1 MKHFTLLLLALL
13 SLNFLVAQEEESPKK
28 WNRSGDIGL
37 NFSQS
42 HLSNWAAG
50 GDNAL
55 NWQGIFNYTANYAFE
70 KNKWDN
76 NISLAL
82 GYSHLGDAKAIKT
95 DDKIE
100 LNSLYG
106 YKATEKLFYSLAFS
120 FKTQFA
126 DGFDYKTDSTNRIS
140 GLFAPA
146 YITLGLGMEYVPNE
160 LFSVNFAPVTSRLTI
175 VNDQELADAGA
186 FGVDPAEYDGNGVK
200 IADGKTSRLELGTK
214 ISAKL
219 DIKIAE
225 NVSFN
230 SKLELFSDYLHS
242 PENIDV
248 DWQNLIT
255 MKVNSWLN
263 ANISAHLIYDDDI
276 MITDKDGNTGPR
288 TQFKEVLSLG
298 LSYKF

>member
-1 MKHFTLLLLALL
+1 MKHIALLLLALICLNL
-13 SLNFLVAQEEESPKK
+13 SYAQEEAPKK

-55 NWQGIFNYTANYAFE
+55 NWQGIFNYNVNYAHE

-126 DGFDYKTDSTNRIS
+126 DGFDYKNDSTNRIS
-140 GLFAPA
+140 GFMVPA
-146 YITLGLGMEYVPNE
+146 YITLGFGMEYVPNNN
-160 LFSVNFAPVTSRLTI
+160 FSINFAPLTGRITI
-175 VNDQELADAGA
+175 VNDQDMADAGA
-186 FGVDPAEYDGNGVK
+186 FGVDPAEYDEITGDK
-200 IADGKTSRLELGTK
+200 ISDGKTSRFEFGAKMT
-214 ISAKL
+214 AKL
-219 DIKIAE
+219 DVKIAE

-230 SKLELFSDYLHS
+230 SKLELFSDYIKN
-242 PENIDV
+242 PQNIDV

-263 ANISAHLIYDDDI
+263 TNITAHLIYDDDI

-288 TQFKEVLSLG
+288 TQFKEVLSIG